1 MEFDDNLQK
10 TIDQIDKEYNLKINE
25 ETIISVSNSYIS
37 KYYLDKRLEILP
49 KELKDGIKI
58 LMVTFTEENG
68 GVLEMRYNDKLTSI
82 FLFSYKD
89 DNDFLYDEIA
99 AGIKMQKLEKESE
112 ELFNN
117 LAIFCKM
124 KFHEVD
130 KFMEEHN
137 KADEFFKMYYGCDDC
152 GCGHGDCDCG
162 HDDCDC
168 GCEDGCDCGCDG
180 ECDCEH
186 GDCDCEHD
194 HGHDGCGCGCHHEH

>member
-1 MEFDDNLQK
+1 MDLDE
-10 TIDQIDKEYNLKINE
+10 TIKKIDEENHINIDE

-58 LMVTFTEENG
+58 LMVSFTEENG

-130 KFMEEHN
+130 KFMEEH
-137 KADEFFKMYYGCDDC
+137 KANDFFKMYYGCDDC
-152 GCGHGDCDCG
+152 GCGHDHEECDCG
-162 HDDCDC
+162 H
-168 GCEDGCDCGCDG
+168 EGCDCGCDG
-180 ECDCEH
+180 TCDCDLED
-186 GDCDCEHD
+186 GDCE
-194 HGHDGCGCGCHHEH
+194 CGCGCKHEHEGD

>member
-1 MEFDDNLQK
+1 MDLDEIIKKIDIDNN
-10 TIDQIDKEYNLKINE
+10 ISVE
-25 ETIISVSNSYIS
+25 EEIIIAVSNSYIS
-37 KYYLDKRLEILP
+37 KFYLDERLNALEKDI
-49 KELKDGIKI
+49 KDGIKI
-58 LMVTFTEENG
+58 LMVSFTEENG
-68 GVLEMRYNDKLTSI
+68 GILEMRYNDKLTSI

-99 AGIKMQKLEKESE
+99 SGIKMQKLEKESE

-130 KFMEEHN
+130 KFMEKN
-137 KADEFFKMYYGCDDC
+137 KADGFFKMYYGCEDC

-162 HDDCDC
+162 HDDCA
-168 GCEDGCDCGCDG
+168 CEDGCDCGCDG

-194 HGHDGCGCGCHHEH
+194 HGHDGCGCGCHQEHK

>member
-1 MEFDDNLQK
+1 MDLDESLQK
-10 TIDQIDKEYNLKINE
+10 TIDQIDKEYNLKIEE

-37 KYYLDKRLEILP
+37 KYYLDKRLDILP

-58 LMVTFTEENG
+58 MMVSFTEENG
-68 GVLEMRYNDKLTSI
+68 GILEMRYNDKLTSI

-89 DNDFLYDEIA
+89 DNDYLYDEIS
-99 AGIKMQKLEKESE
+99 AGIKLQKLEKESE

-152 GCGHGDCDCG
+152 GCGHDHDGCGCGHEGCECG

-168 GCEDGCDCGCDG
+168 DGTCDCDLEDG
-180 ECDCEH
+180 DCE
-186 GDCDCEHD
+186 
-194 HGHDGCGCGCHHEH
+194 CGCGCKHEHEGD